1 MDIRTL
7 LTESKP
13 FLPKRKVDSILQDS
27 PSTSSHG
34 AQMSES
40 IKSDVNT
47 SVAQSLSASM
57 PKKVKF
63 TLNEATSAPGP
74 RSFTLTISPT
84 DPPSAITATVKD
96 FFALHNCGV
105 SFTDQGGCI
114 LIITPDNLTDDM
126 DVIVNQTSIADNG
139 EKGNKKRRK
148 TSLSSRKKTTKME
161 ATLGRE
167 IMEEEEEEDDDD
179 AGVGEESSSERR
191 ERVFSSDVSIDN
203 ILESSR
209 RRLSKFSSEV
219 YPPHPIQNNVLTLEP
234 PTNILQSS
242 HSTSPF
248 LVSSQN
254 PANDSKSSS
263 RHTLPTSITNS
274 RAHHRKRNLRRR
286 RRNPTHETHRP
297 SRHTNPLPQRRRL

>member
-1 MDIRTL
+1 MMDIRTL

-27 PSTSSHG
+27 SSTSPHV

-40 IKSDVNT
+40 MKSDVNT
-47 SVAQSLSASM
+47 SVAQSSSASM

-105 SFTDQGGCI
+105 SFTDRGGCI

-148 TSLSSRKKTTKME
+148 TSLSSRKKTTK
-161 ATLGRE
+161 RE
-167 IMEEEEEEDDDD
+167 VGVERETVEEEEEEYEDDDD
-179 AGVGEESSSERR
+179 EGIGEESSSERR

-203 ILESSR
+203 ILDSSR

-219 YPPHPIQNNVLTLEP
+219 
-234 PTNILQSS
+234 
-242 HSTSPF
+242 SPAQF
-248 LVSSQN
+248 
-254 PANDSKSSS
+254 K
-263 RHTLPTSITNS
+263 TTY
-274 RAHHRKRNLRRR
+274 
-286 RRNPTHETHRP
+286 
-297 SRHTNPLPQRRRL
+297 